1 MVRRWFALVLV
12 SALAA
17 TGLLFAPNFS
27 LQVGSPVE
35 LHEQTVRARDLTL
48 ICPGPAFY
56 SGGAN
61 GTSLGKPKQDGT
73 ADLQATWQPGDSRQL
88 VSAPLGASGQ
98 SVRDGYI
105 SKAVGG
111 TSFFTVV
118 DASGTAVQGST
129 LLSAVQLDAV
139 SSSSMAGLLGAS
151 CQRPQS
157 EFWLVGGDTT
167 TGREAL
173 LVLSNAANID
183 ATVELKLV
191 GSNGQIA
198 APGLT
203 GISVAAGESVV
214 LPIAS
219 LSPKNQT
226 FSIHVQSRG
235 AALAG
240 WIQQKTIRGTQAQG
254 ADLISPTGVV
264 SNQQVIPGFFVRG
277 SKDVAKLQEISTDF
291 DDLDNLIRITNPG
304 SRSAVAIIQ
313 ITGANSKT
321 FGTVIQADV
330 PARSTVDLPVTG
342 LQDGDYA
349 IFVQAT
355 EPVLAAAKLN
365 RTSLSA
371 KQKTDFAWLPSVEA
385 AAGERTILI
394 PKAGISKLSVANPT
408 SERIELALTGGGLD
422 QRLELSPG
430 ATRTFTANASSI
442 VRLSASGLVATSLV
456 VDVDYTIAVLTMQE
470 QRNLGGRVGVL
481 VR

>member
-1 MVRRWFALVLV
+1 MVRRFFALL
-12 SALAA
+12 SIAALAA
-17 TGLLFAPNFS
+17 AGLLFAPSIS
-27 LQVGSPVE
+27 LTVGSPVE

-48 ICPGPAFY
+48 VCPGPGFY
-56 SGGAN
+56 SGGAS

-73 ADLQATWQPGDSRQL
+73 ADLQASWDSGDSRQL
-88 VSAPLGASGQ
+88 LSAPLGVGGQ
-98 SVRDGYI
+98 AVADSYI

-111 TSFFTVV
+111 VSYFTVV
-118 DASGTAVQGST
+118 DAQGDATQGST

-139 SSSSMAGLLGAS
+139 ASGSMAGLLGAS

-173 LVLSNAANID
+173 LVLSNASNINS
-183 ATVELKLV
+183 TVELKLV

-203 GISVAAGESVV
+203 GISVAAGESIV

-219 LSPKNQT
+219 LSPKNKT
-226 FSIHVQSRG
+226 FALHVQSRG

-240 WIQQKTIRGTQAQG
+240 WIQQKTVRGTQAQG
-254 ADLISPTGVV
+254 ADLISPTSVV
-264 SNQQVIPGFFVRG
+264 ANNQVIPGFFVRG
-277 SKDVAKLQEISTDF
+277 AKDAKKLQALSTDYE
-291 DDLDNLIRITNPG
+291 DLDNLVRITNPG

-313 ITGANSKT
+313 ITGATSKT

-330 PARSTVDLPVTG
+330 PAHSTVDLPVTG
-342 LQDGDYA
+342 LQDGDYS

-365 RTSLSA
+365 RTNLSA
-371 KQKTDFAWLPSVEA
+371 KQKTDFAWLPAVEA

-394 PKAGISKLSVANPT
+394 PKAGISKLSIANPR
-408 SERIELALTGGGLD
+408 SDLVELTLTGGGLN

-430 ATRTFTANASSI
+430 ATRTFAANASSI
-442 VRLSASGLVATSLV
+442 VRLSASAPVATSLV